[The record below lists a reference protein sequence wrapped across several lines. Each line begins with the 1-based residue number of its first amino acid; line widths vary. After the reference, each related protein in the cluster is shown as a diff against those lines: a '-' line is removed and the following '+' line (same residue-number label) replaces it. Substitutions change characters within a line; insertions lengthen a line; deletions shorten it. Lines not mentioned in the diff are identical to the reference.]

1 MKEISRIVELK
12 TSKGWEVHHT
22 ETEKTE
28 IYEALARDLIAKK
41 IHHCTYI
48 KSIKRVCN
56 YDGTQTITVTYD
68 NNCRSIYTVVN

>member
-1 MKEISRIVELK
+1 MREINRTVELK
-12 TSKGWEVHHT
+12 TGRNWEVYRV
-22 ETEKTE
+22 ETDASE

-41 IHHCTYI
+41 INGCTYI